1 MDGMRQS
8 RLSAGWFRWSLALSG
23 AGALA
28 LACGSELPSD
38 PAASDGA
45 PGGDA
50 AGDAGKADAG
60 RSDAT
65 FASDASTADGA
76 DATPADGP
84 YADASTDG
92 ADGAPVDAMAND
104 SSSDGTTAYD
114 ATSDVTFSFDTGTTP
129 DAGLTVD
136 AACAQSTAT
145 AQAVPLDMYVLF
157 DRSGSMNDIWP
168 FPGDC
173 DVGGTIPSKWCYA
186 VNALSSYFSSNDATG
201 NAAALQ
207 YFPISAGA
215 CSGSGYSSPA
225 SPTSSFR
232 ALPSTG
238 FNSSLNGQAPEG
250 SDTPL
255 EGAIRGITGFT
266 SNTANQ
272 RAGRKLIGVLITDGD
287 PTGTCSNNIT
297 TLKNILSTHYTNT
310 GIPTFVVGMTGATFA
325 NLESIAEGGGGPLHN
340 DKVGSL
346 TNACGTPGNTCR
358 HWNANTGV
366 GDTLTEALKQ
376 IQKSAVACTYA
387 MPTTDAGI
395 IDPNQ
400 VKVEYRPGGTGTPQT
415 FNKVSSSAN
424 CGSAGGFY
432 YDKNSS
438 PTSLTLCPTSC
449 STVQADSKAK
459 VDILLGCLGS

>member
-1 MDGMRQS
+1 MQGMQHS
-8 RLSAGWFRWSLALSG
+8 RFSAGWLRWSLSFSV

-28 LACGSELPSD
+28 LACGSELPADPDAGDGATTPNPTSNPVGDAAKPDASKSD
-38 PAASDGA
+38 ATAAPDASDGSPADA
-45 PGGDA
+45 PGSDAPSGDA
-50 AGDAGKADAG
+50 I
-60 RSDAT
+60 
-65 FASDASTADGA
+65 A
-76 DATPADGP
+76 DATAT
-84 YADASTDG
+84 AA
-92 ADGAPVDAMAND
+92 D
-104 SSSDGTTAYD
+104 SSSDGTVAQD
-114 ATSDVTFSFDTGTTP
+114 AASDVVFTFDTGAKP
-129 DAGLTVD
+129 DTGLTAD
-136 AACAQSTAT
+136 AACAQGSAT

-157 DRSGSMNDIWP
+157 DRSGSMSDIWP

-173 DVGGTIPSKWCYA
+173 NVGGSTPSKWCYA
-186 VNALSSYFSSNDATG
+186 VNALASYFASNDASG

-207 YFPISAGA
+207 YFPITSGA
-215 CSGSGYSSPA
+215 CSGSGYSSAA

-232 ALPSTG
+232 TLPSTG
-238 FNSSLNGQAPEG
+238 FNSSLNGQTPEG

-266 SNTANQ
+266 SNSANQ

-287 PTGTCSNNIT
+287 PTGACSNNTT

-310 GIPTFVVGMTGATFA
+310 AIPTFVIGMTGATFA
-325 NLESIAEGGGGPLHN
+325 NLETIAEGGGGPLHN
-340 DKVGSL
+340 DKVGTL
-346 TNACGTPGNTCR
+346 TNACGTTGSTCR
-358 HWNANTGV
+358 HWNANTGS

-376 IQKSAVACTYA
+376 IQKSAVACTFA

-395 IDPNQ
+395 VDPNQ

-415 FNKVSSSAN
+415 FNKVTSSAN

-449 STVQADSKAK
+449 TTVQADTKAK
-459 VDILLGCLGS
+459 IDILLGCLGS